1 MVGLDKRR
9 ATKLTQL
16 QGQLSVARAA
26 VAKLEAE
33 IADASN
39 ADARIQELV
48 AERTQ
53 RYSSYFNAL
62 LTEENELRTLYA
74 PLDALLQAFG
84 ASVAKLKLS
93 VRRRVDLPAW
103 AERSARSCA
112 RMMRIRLPAIRA

>member
-1 MVGLDKRR
+1 LVGLDKRR

-62 LTEENELRTLYA
+62 LTEENELRTL
-74 PLDALLQAFG
+74 
-84 ASVAKLKLS
+84 
-93 VRRRVDLPAW
+93 
-103 AERSARSCA
+103 
-112 RMMRIRLPAIRA
+112 